1 MLIVIQQICV
11 SLGAGNTA
19 SKFIRGQKLQD
30 LSVSDPQI
38 RRCYWKNHT
47 SLLRP
52 CFAQFF

>member
-1 MLIVIQQICV
+1 MFIVIQQICV

-47 SLLRP
+47 SLLGP
-52 CFAQFF
+52 CFAQLF